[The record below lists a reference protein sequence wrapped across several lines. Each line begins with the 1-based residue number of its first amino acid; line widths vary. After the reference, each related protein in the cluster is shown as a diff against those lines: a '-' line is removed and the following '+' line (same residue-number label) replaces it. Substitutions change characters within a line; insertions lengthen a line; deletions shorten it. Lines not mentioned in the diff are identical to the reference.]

1 MDPMD
6 YYLIE
11 EFILPEAGGVTGTRQ
26 INCPYCDMGL
36 ELTVNPTGAIDRYVC
51 ENCEGMFEVDWTIG
65 QVRYNPG

>member
-11 EFILPEAGGVTGTRQ
+11 EFIFPEAGGVSGTGQ
-26 INCPYCDMGL
+26 IDCPYCELAL
-36 ELTVNPTGAIDRYVC
+36 EVTVNPTDIADRYVC
-51 ENCEGMFEVDWTIG
+51 ENCDSTFEVDWTSG

>member
-11 EFILPEAGGVTGTRQ
+11 EFIFPEAGGVIGTRQ
-26 INCPYCDMGL
+26 IDCPYCETLL
-36 ELTVNPTGAIDRYVC
+36 ELTVTPTDAIDHYVC
-51 ENCEGMFEVDWTIG
+51 ENCGGGFEVDWTIG